1 MAETASGR
9 PFTCE
14 ICILAGGLSK
24 RMGRDKARLRLGA
37 NTMVGQIRTTVRR
50 MGWPIRVIRK
60 DLVPRCGPLGGVY
73 TALKTTQ
80 NDAVLFLACDMPFL
94 GIEVLNCFLD
104 DYRSTP
110 QAIFASYRGRVGFPF
125 LLPRWRIS
133 EVAKQIEVGEFSLQ
147 ALAKF
152 LRARIIGMPQ
162 RLAVQLR
169 NVNTPS
175 EWENARKLWSEQK
188 KAAGEGEARS
198 CDMRAPED
206 GTVTMRSRTTGPT
219 DSGANKLD
227 DLA

>member
-1 MAETASGR
+1 VIVEKESGS

-80 NDAVLFLACDMPFL
+80 NDDVLFLACDMPFL

-104 DYRSTP
+104 EYRSAP
-110 QAIFASYRGRVGFPF
+110 QAMFTSYRGRVGFPF
-125 LLPRWRIS
+125 LLPRWTIS
-133 EVAKQIEVGEFSLQ
+133 EVAKQIELGEFSLQ
-147 ALAKF
+147 AVAKF
-152 LRARIIGMPQ
+152 LRARIIGLPQ
-162 RLAVQLR
+162 RSAVQLR
-169 NVNTPS
+169 NVNTPA
-175 EWENARKLWSEQK
+175 EWESARKRWNRR
-188 KAAGEGEARS
+188 KAKR
-198 CDMRAPED
+198 
-206 GTVTMRSRTTGPT
+206 
-219 DSGANKLD
+219 
-227 DLA
+227 

>member
-1 MAETASGR
+1 MAETGPGP

-50 MGWPIRVIRK
+50 MGWPVRVIRR

-80 NDAVLFLACDMPFL
+80 TDAVLFLACDMPFL
-94 GIEVLNCFLD
+94 GIEVLTSLLEE
-104 DYRSTP
+104 YLSTP
-110 QAIFASYRGRVGFPF
+110 QAIFTICRGRVGFPF
-125 LLPRWRIS
+125 VLPRWSIG
-133 EVAKQIEVGEFSLQ
+133 EVAKQVERGEFSVQ

-152 LRARIIGMPQ
+152 LRARIIGMPR
-162 RLAVQLR
+162 RLEQQFR

-175 EWENARKLWSEQK
+175 EWESARKLWSRRK
-188 KAAGEGEARS
+188 GKR
-198 CDMRAPED
+198 
-206 GTVTMRSRTTGPT
+206 
-219 DSGANKLD
+219 
-227 DLA
+227 